1 MGARL
6 KHAWNA
12 LLNRDPTKD
21 YKKINYNTYSSTHRP
36 DRVRMSYGNE
46 RGITGPIYNKIAMD
60 VSAVQI
66 RHVRLD
72 EQGRYKENI
81 QSPLDNCLTLE
92 ANIDQSGRELIKD
105 AVMSLF
111 DEGCIAIVPIDTDVD
126 PEITNGFNILSMRV
140 AKILEWYPETV
151 KVRVY
156 NDRKG
161 VNEDIIVSKRYA
173 AIVENPFYSVMNE
186 PNGTLKRLI
195 EKLNL
200 LDAVDKQSGSGKLD
214 MIIQLPYVI
223 KSEARREQADK
234 RLKDL
239 EDQLRTSPFGIGY
252 VDGTEK
258 IIQLNRP
265 VENNLMKQIEYLTNL
280 FYSQMCLTP
289 EIINGTASEEAMLNY
304 YNCTVYPTVQA
315 ILDAM
320 KRKFLTKTA
329 RTQGQSLEIV
339 RNLFALLP
347 LSKLAEVGDS
357 FTRNEILSP
366 QEMRGL
372 IGFKPAD
379 DAKADELRNRNMP
392 PPEEATTEDQG
403 QSSAIVE
410 EMLNGMDLDIDEIL
424 AGLGDDDEEETDEE

>member
-1 MGARL
+1 MEDQVKMGARL

-12 LLNRDPTKD
+12 LLNRDPTQE
-21 YKKINYNTYSSTHRP
+21 YKKTDYGTYSSTYRP

-81 QSPLDNCLTLE
+81 QSSLDNCLTLE

-111 DEGCIAIVPIDTDVD
+111 DEGCIAIVPIDTNVD
-126 PEITNGFNILSMRV
+126 PEVTNGFDILSLRV

-161 VNEDIIVSKRYA
+161 VNEDILVSKRYA

-234 RLKDL
+234 RLRDL

-392 PPEEATTEDQG
+392 PPEDPG
-403 QSSAIVE
+403 QSTDIVE
-410 EMLNGMDLDIDEIL
+410 EMLNGMDLDIDKIL
-424 AGLGDDDEEETDEE
+424 ADLGEEDDDEE

>member
-1 MGARL
+1 
-6 KHAWNA
+6 
-12 LLNRDPTKD
+12 
-21 YKKINYNTYSSTHRP
+21 
-36 DRVRMSYGNE
+36 
-46 RGITGPIYNKIAMD
+46 
-60 VSAVQI
+60 
-66 RHVRLD
+66 
-72 EQGRYKENI
+72 
-81 QSPLDNCLTLE
+81 
-92 ANIDQSGRELIKD
+92 
-105 AVMSLF
+105 
-111 DEGCIAIVPIDTDVD
+111 
-126 PEITNGFNILSMRV
+126 
-140 AKILEWYPETV
+140 
-151 KVRVY
+151 
-156 NDRKG
+156 
-161 VNEDIIVSKRYA
+161 
-173 AIVENPFYSVMNE
+173 
-186 PNGTLKRLI
+186 
-195 EKLNL
+195 
-200 LDAVDKQSGSGKLD
+200 

-265 VENNLMKQIEYLTNL
+265 VENNLMKQIEYLTSL
-280 FYSQMCLTP
+280 FYSQLCLTP

-304 YNCTVYPTVQA
+304 YNCTVYPVVQA

-379 DAKADELRNRNMP
+379 DAKAEELRNRNMP
-392 PPEEATTEDQG
+392 PPEVPTETTD
-403 QSSAIVE
+403 QSSSIVE
-410 EMLNGMDLDIDEIL
+410 DMLNGIDSDIDEIL
-424 AGLGDDDEEETDEE
+424 SGLDDEEGDDEE

>member
-12 LLNRDPTKD
+12 LLNRDPTQE
-21 YKKINYNTYSSTHRP
+21 YKKTDYGTYSSTYRP

-81 QSPLDNCLTLE
+81 QSSLDNCLTLE

-111 DEGCIAIVPIDTDVD
+111 DEGCIAIVPIDTNVD
-126 PEITNGFNILSMRV
+126 PEVTNGFDILSLRV

-161 VNEDIIVSKRYA
+161 VNEDILVSKRYA